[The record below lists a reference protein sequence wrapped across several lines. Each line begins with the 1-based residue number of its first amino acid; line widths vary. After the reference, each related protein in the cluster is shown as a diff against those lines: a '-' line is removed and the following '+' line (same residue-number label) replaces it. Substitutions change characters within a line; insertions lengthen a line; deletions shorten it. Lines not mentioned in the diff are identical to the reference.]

1 MREHFVKRFFK
12 NIWSSRKPGWLSVR
26 IILLLATGLVAFV
39 MLFED
44 RFIYFPSKYPEGDWN
59 IEKLQARRVG
69 EGSPK
74 IEDVWMTAA
83 DGVRLHGWYCT
94 PQQDEAAQSSPSAS
108 GMTLLWFHGN
118 AGNLT
123 HRYPVI
129 ERLLEQR
136 ISVFIIDYRGY
147 GRSEGSPSEEGLYTD
162 ARAAWD
168 YLANERKVPHANII
182 LFGDSLGGAVAIE
195 LATKVN
201 PAGLIVQSSFTSIKE
216 MAAQV
221 MPFLPTFI
229 LRTKMDSI
237 NKIGRVGC
245 PKLFIHSPADEMVP
259 YRLGRQLFDAA
270 SPPKEFYEVQGASH
284 NETDMVGGRA
294 YFETIGEF
302 ARSLRAGSLS

>member
-1 MREHFVKRFFK
+1 MREQFVKRFFK
-12 NIWSSRKPGWLSVR
+12 NLWSSRKPGWLSVR
-26 IILLLATGLVAFV
+26 IILLLVTGLVTFV

-44 RFIYFPSKYPEGDWN
+44 RFIYFPSKYPEGDWDVGR
-59 IEKLQARRVG
+59 LQAGRGGGV
-69 EGSPK
+69 SAK

-94 PQQDEAAQSSPSAS
+94 PPQTSGEESSLVPDA
-108 GMTLLWFHGN
+108 MTLLWFHGN

-129 ERLLEQR
+129 EKLLER
-136 ISVFIIDYRGY
+136 GVAVFIIDYRGY

-168 YLANERKVPHANII
+168 YLAHERKMPPGNII
-182 LFGDSLGGAVAIE
+182 IFGDSLGGAVAID
-195 LATKVN
+195 LATKVE
-201 PAGLIVQSSFTSIKE
+201 PGGLVVQSSFTSIKD

-229 LRTKMDSI
+229 LRTRMDSI
-237 NKIGRVGC
+237 NKIARVRC

-259 YRLGRQLFDAA
+259 YRLGRQLYDAA
-270 SPPKEFYEVQGASH
+270 AQPKQFYEVQGASH
-284 NETDMVGGRA
+284 NEIDLIGGRA
-294 YFETIGEF
+294 YFDAIGDF
-302 ARSLRAGSLS
+302 VRALRSGK